1 MLESRKSRLNE
12 LHVGRLKSRARAKQ
26 QWLERMLS
34 SPVDTPRQSLTRKRW
49 IAEALDRIKRT
60 QDLVA
65 HRASLLDAYSEHL
78 HVLEMTLMGAAEEKG
93 SKEKSSKSESK
104 S

>member
-1 MLESRKSRLNE
+1 MRESRNSRLLE
-12 LHVGRLKSRARAKQ
+12 VRVGRLKARAHAKQ
-26 QWLERMLS
+26 HWLERLLS
-34 SPVDTPRQSLTRKRW
+34 SPAEGPRQDLMRKRW

-60 QDLVA
+60 QDTLA
-65 HRASLLDAYSEHL
+65 YRASLLDAYSEHL

-93 SKEKSSKSESK
+93 TKTESK